1 MTMTSSEDFELY
13 LKPTFFI
20 DSDSV
25 EIADYAHD
33 ACRGAY
39 TDREKAINLFYAV
52 RDDIKYDL
60 FGYEINPMFMKA
72 SNILKKATGYCVSKG
87 LVLAAACRAVGIPAR
102 MGFADLINHLNPQ
115 KISEL
120 LQTDVFA
127 FHGFTEIYIDGKWVK
142 ATPSFDRGLC
152 EKSGYYIPEFDG
164 IQDTTYP
171 AFNKKGE
178 RHMEYVHFYGSFP
191 DLPVYAL
198 LDSVKTHY
206 PHFFSGDSDVT
217 IENLIREAGLEF
229 HDVVPEKNLLCI
241 PPRAA

>member
-1 MTMTSSEDFELY
+1 MTTANENMELY

-25 EIADYAHD
+25 EIVDYARN

-39 TDREKAINLFYAV
+39 TDREKAISLFYAV

-60 FGYEINPMFMKA
+60 FGYEINPLYMKA
-72 SNILKKATGYCVSKG
+72 SNILKKASGYCVSKG
-87 LVLAAACRAVGIPAR
+87 LVLASAARVVGIPAR
-102 MGFADLINHLNPQ
+102 MGFADVINHLNPG
-115 KISEL
+115 KIHEL
-120 LQTDVFA
+120 LQTNVFA
-127 FHGFTEIYIDGKWVK
+127 FHGFAELYINGKWVK

-164 IQDTTYP
+164 IHDTTYP

-178 RHMEYVHFYGSFP
+178 KHMEYVHYYGSFP
-191 DLPVYAL
+191 DLPAHAL
-198 LDSVKTHY
+198 LDSVKKHY
-206 PHFFSGDSDVT
+206 PHFFSGDSDVNV
-217 IENLIREAGLEF
+217 ENLVRDAGLDLK
-229 HDVVPEKNLLCI
+229 DVVPNKNLLCI